1 MTLSSRQIEE
11 VVRRVLEQMQPS
23 TMTEEHT
30 SNAKSNRPLAE
41 LSERVVTTEQIAT
54 IMPGTAIRVPPSAV
68 VTPAAIDMLRDRN
81 VTLVRSTRDGQN
93 NAEKNQLWIVNTV
106 SSFDASRLGKE
117 LQRQG
122 MLLNRQ
128 TTSHLTDAVRY
139 VVDHLSRGVVRA
151 VLLTEHTAVA
161 SCMANRS
168 PLVRALHAKSVEEI
182 EQACEEMAPNLLLL
196 NPVGREMGCL
206 EDAITCFVNSKAMQP
221 LLKYQ
226 TILAVKPK

>member
-93 NAEKNQLWIVNTV
+93 NAEKNQLWIVNAV

-139 VVDHLSRGVVRA
+139 VVDHLSRGVGRA
-151 VLLTEHTAVA
+151 VLLTEHTAA
-161 SCMANRS
+161 ACCMANRS

>member
-30 SNAKSNRPLAE
+30 LNAKSNRPLAE

-139 VVDHLSRGVVRA
+139 VVDHLSRGVGRA